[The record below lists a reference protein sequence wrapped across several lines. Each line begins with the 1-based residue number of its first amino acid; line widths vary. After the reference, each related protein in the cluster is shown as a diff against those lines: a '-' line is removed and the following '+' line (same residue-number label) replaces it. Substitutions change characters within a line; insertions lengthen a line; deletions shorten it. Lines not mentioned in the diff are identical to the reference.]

1 MAENLAKK
9 KIHGGRRASAT
20 QMVNTVG
27 KMITAFDAA
36 STSELDI
43 RPRTTSGISVSGPG
57 CFQGPSGRAVNQHH
71 SLPMQAS

>member
-36 STSELDI
+36 STLELDI
-43 RPRTTSGISVSGPG
+43 RPLQVVFLFLVRDQAG
-57 CFQGPSGRAVNQHH
+57 GR
-71 SLPMQAS
+71 